1 VLTDFQNLN
10 FFMNNNTNSLQ
21 EVFGKNTNT
30 EPGLFQPMPNMGQA
44 KKGSPQRPSVG
55 NPYVTQFVG
64 IDQQYR
70 SNKDSRPDQEQPV
83 ANFEVNIGP
92 REGLGFLSPTKTA
105 HSMGS
110 PGQPNEI

>member
-30 EPGLFQPMPNMGQA
+30 DLGLFQPMPNLEPVQKA
-44 KKGSPQRPSVG
+44 SPQRPNVG

-64 IDQQYR
+64 VDQQYR
-70 SNKDSRPDQEQPV
+70 SNKDFRPEQEQPV
-83 ANFEVNIGP
+83 ANFELNIGP
-92 REGLGFLSPTKTA
+92 REGLGLLSPTKTA
-105 HSMGS
+105 HNMGGS
-110 PGQPNEI
+110 GQLGEI